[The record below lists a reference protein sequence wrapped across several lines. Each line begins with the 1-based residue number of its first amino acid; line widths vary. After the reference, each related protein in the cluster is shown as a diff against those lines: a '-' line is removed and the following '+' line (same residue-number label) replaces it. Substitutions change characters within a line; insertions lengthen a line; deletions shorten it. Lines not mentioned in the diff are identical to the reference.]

1 MCIRDRAYIRLSQF
15 DKASASE
22 MLTVLEELPDNITG
36 IVLDLRSNGG
46 GLLTAAENICDMF
59 LKPGLTIVKIKGRKG
74 LAVRESKSSSEP
86 LVGEQVK
93 LAVLIDRQSAS
104 AAELVAGCLQDHDR
118 AVVVGEQSW
127 GKGTV
132 QNVIPM
138 KMGTSALKLTTYSF
152 WRPTGPVIDRYNKD
166 AIKTGKWGIYPS
178 EGMAVEQDALDMVCA
193 LKRMHFQ
200 EIGGLIPEDR
210 REKILAISR
219 DNFLKRINERD
230 EPDQEEA
237 TPEGQDAIPD
247 ASAAERDELPD
258 RKVAPED
265 LERDPVLEK
274 AIEFISQ
281 VKIEKQAA

>member
-1 MCIRDRAYIRLSQF
+1 
-15 DKASASE
+15 
-22 MLTVLEELPDNITG
+22 
-36 IVLDLRSNGG
+36 
-46 GLLTAAENICDMF
+46 
-59 LKPGLTIVKIKGRKG
+59 
-74 LAVRESKSSSEP
+74 
-86 LVGEQVK
+86 
-93 LAVLIDRQSAS
+93 
-104 AAELVAGCLQDHDR
+104 
-118 AVVVGEQSW
+118 
-127 GKGTV
+127 
-132 QNVIPM
+132 M